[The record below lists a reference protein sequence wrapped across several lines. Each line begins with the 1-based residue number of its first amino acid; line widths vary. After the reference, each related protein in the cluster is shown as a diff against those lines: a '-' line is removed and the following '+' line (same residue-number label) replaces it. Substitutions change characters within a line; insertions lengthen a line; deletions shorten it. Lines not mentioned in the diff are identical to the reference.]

1 MRILGITGG
10 TGSGKTTLLRLV
22 ERRGGTAIDCDA
34 LYHELLRTDQ
44 ALQAAISARFPAA
57 ATEDGLDRKK
67 LGSMVFSDESALR
80 DLNAITHGAV
90 CREVKR
96 RLETAEKNGCRI
108 AAIDAIALFESG
120 LAELCDM
127 TVAVA
132 APRELRI
139 GRLRRREGISRA

>member
-22 ERRGGTAIDCDA
+22 ERRGGTVIDCDA

-44 ALQAAISARFPAA
+44 ALQAAIAARFPAA

-67 LGSMVFSDESALR
+67 LGSLVFSDESALR

-90 CREVKR
+90 YR
-96 RLETAEKNGCRI
+96 
-108 AAIDAIALFESG
+108 
-120 LAELCDM
+120 
-127 TVAVA
+127 
-132 APRELRI
+132 
-139 GRLRRREGISRA
+139 